1 MRNLLLNWQVER
13 KGGNSMRN
21 EKSTPTEARALNSEK
36 STLKDSDY
44 FENNQFINELNRKIK
59 ELEATEAKSV
69 KVKRVKKLSLFD
81 VVTAVGLAVLIFHLI
96 LKF

>member
-44 FENNQFINELNRKIK
+44 FENNQFINELNRYLVEIENRK
-59 ELEATEAKSV
+59 KSI
-69 KVKRVKKLSLFD
+69 RRRH
-81 VVTAVGLAVLIFHLI
+81 LIFDLVFSIGMALLIIHLI
-96 LKF
+96 LQW

>member
-13 KGGNSMRN
+13 NGGNSMRN
-21 EKSTPTEARALNSEK
+21 EMSTPTEARALNFEK

>member
-1 MRNLLLNWQVER
+1 MRNLLLNWQGI
-13 KGGNSMRN
+13 KNGGNSMKN
-21 EKSTPTEARALNSEK
+21 EK

-44 FENNQFINELNRKIK
+44 FDNNQFINELNRKIK

>member
-1 MRNLLLNWQVER
+1 
-13 KGGNSMRN
+13 MRN
-21 EKSTPTEARALNSEK
+21 EKSTPETRALNSEK

-81 VVTAVGLAVLIFHLI
+81 VVTAVVTAVGLAVLIFHLI

>member
-1 MRNLLLNWQVER
+1 MRNLLLNWQGI
-13 KGGNSMRN
+13 KNGGNSMKN
-21 EKSTPTEARALNSEK
+21 EKSTPETRALNSEK

-44 FENNQFINELNRKIK
+44 FDNNQFINELNRKIK